1 MDLFVYDLTWIGSAV
16 MLLMIGLLRPVA
28 SAAHSSF
35 TAHMLG
41 HLLLGMIAPLML
53 VHSAPVTLALRALPV
68 QAARV
73 LSRVLRSPGARV
85 LTHPVV
91 AGTLNAGGLWLI
103 YATDLF
109 QVMHVSP
116 VAYALVHLHALVVG
130 YVFTA
135 SLIGVDPDPHRASM
149 ALRSTVLVPFIG
161 TVSVWVQLTA
171 PSFVTVGRHVRVPT
185 RLGARR
191 CLHRVACDLH
201 GC

>member
-91 AGTLNAGGLWLI
+91 AGMLNAGGLWLI

-109 QVMHVSP
+109 QVMHVSRWRTRWSSCTSWWS
-116 VAYALVHLHALVVG
+116 ATCSRRRSSGSIRIH
-130 YVFTA
+130 
-135 SLIGVDPDPHRASM
+135 IGHR
-149 ALRSTVLVPFIG
+149 
-161 TVSVWVQLTA
+161 W
-171 PSFVTVGRHVRVPT
+171 
-185 RLGARR
+185 R
-191 CLHRVACDLH
+191 CD
-201 GC
+201 